1 MNLTDVSVIK
11 PLMSAAGFNFSKQLG
26 QNFIIDP
33 YVCPEMARLCGANEE
48 SGVLEIGPGVGVLTA
63 ELARVAGKLVSVEL
77 DKRLLPVLKKTLAE
91 FDNVEIVLGDIL
103 KLDLAEFIA
112 EKFGECE
119 LFVCANLPYYITSPV
134 IMLLL
139 ESRLPMNSIT
149 VMVQREAADRLCA
162 RVGDR
167 EAGAVT
173 VAVNYY
179 AEASKLFD
187 VPSSSFMPAPKVDS
201 SVIKL
206 DIRKSP
212 EVDTGDERFFFNMI
226 RAAFSQRRKT
236 AVNSI
241 SSGLSIDKSRV
252 AQALRD
258 AGLDENIRAEKL
270 DMRQLAA
277 LSRTLQTK

>member
-63 ELARVAGKLVSVEL
+63 ELARVAGKVVSVEL

-112 EKFGECE
+112 EKFGGRE

-134 IMLLL
+134 IMFLL
-139 ESRLPMNSIT
+139 ESRLPMSSIT

-206 DIRKSP
+206 DVRKAP
-212 EVDTGDERFFFNMI
+212 PVDTGDEKFFFNMI

-277 LSRTLQTK
+277 LSRALQAK